1 MIYFPEI
8 YQQLKVINN
17 QVESVEEG
25 MPELY
30 TSNDIHTIR
39 TAMIKIVD
47 ALDEE
52 CESALELSNNLI
64 RKLDGWDT
72 MSRDIFIENGIYHG
86 ISDLE
91 EEINSLD
98 E

>member
-1 MIYFPEI
+1 MTYFPEI
-8 YQQLKVINN
+8 YQQLRVINN
-17 QVESVEEG
+17 QVGIAEEG

-30 TSNDIHTIR
+30 NSNDIHTIS
-39 TAMIKIVD
+39 TAIIKIID

-52 CESALELSNNLI
+52 CESALDQCNDLV
-64 RKLDGWDT
+64 RKLDGWDE
-72 MSRDIFIENGIYHG
+72 MSRDIFIQNGIHHG